1 LIMKN
6 GTTTSSRNAAISPY
20 SSDIARI
27 LLGNIH
33 GRADAPHP
41 ALAGCAHAVSGHV
54 AAVHIG
60 SFLRRGNPDPRMSLV
75 GQTRSF
81 GDVGSMSGLPK
92 SGHGEAIYGLEGI
105 VSKRKDSPYRSGI
118 SPHWLKFNNPDAP
131 AVKRE
136 AEEEWN

>member
-1 LIMKN
+1 MKN

-60 SFLRRGNPDPRMSLV
+60 SFLHRGNPDPRMSLV

-81 GDVGSMSGLPK
+81 GDVGSMSGLPE
-92 SGHGEAIYGLEGI
+92 SGHGWAIYE
-105 VSKRKDSPYRSGI
+105 YR
-118 SPHWLKFNNPDAP
+118 P
-131 AVKRE
+131 
-136 AEEEWN
+136 